1 VKKKG
6 NGVYLFVIRG
16 KAKVSTQTL
25 NERDGYGIWDIGS
38 FTLEALEDSE
48 ILLME
53 VPMELP

>member
-1 VKKKG
+1 M
-6 NGVYLFVIRG
+6 IRG

-25 NERDGYGIWDIGS
+25 NERDGYGIWDIGG